1 MIKNNKWKFLFSSIV
16 ILLPM
21 IFGLIFWN
29 ELPEQMITH
38 WGIDGNADGFSNRY
52 FAVFALPVFILVI
65 HWLCIFFTMVIDQKN
80 SNQNNK
86 VFGVVI
92 WITPIISLVSN
103 GGIYAVSLGKEFSP
117 YLITSLLMGGM
128 FVIIGNYLPKCKKNY
143 TIGIKVKWTLESE
156 ENWNATHRIGG
167 KVWVI
172 GGLLIMISSV
182 LPETSFI
189 WAMVSLIFIL
199 VVVPIVYSYLYYRKQ
214 LREGASDIKP
224 LPKTKA
230 NKIATIISSVVVGII
245 LIFTGFIMFSGKI
258 DVEYGEEGFSI
269 YADYWNDI
277 SVKYD
282 DIKSIEY
289 RENDVV
295 GIRTYGFSSASL
307 LLGAFHNEEFN
318 NYTRYSY
325 TKCEAAIVLN
335 VDGKILVINGIDK
348 ESTKEIYEKIRVNV
362 K

>member
-1 MIKNNKWKFLFSSIV
+1 MIKNNKWKLLFSSIV

-103 GGIYAVSLGKEFSP
+103 GVIYAVSLGKEFSP

-128 FVIIGNYLPKCKKNY
+128 FVIIGNYLPKCKQNY

-156 ENWNATHRIGG
+156 ENWNATHRFVG
-167 KVWVI
+167 KVWFI
-172 GGLLIMISSV
+172 GGLILKFCIF
-182 LPETSFI
+182 LP
-189 WAMVSLIFIL
+189 
-199 VVVPIVYSYLYYRKQ
+199 Q
-214 LREGASDIKP
+214 
-224 LPKTKA
+224 
-230 NKIATIISSVVVGII
+230 
-245 LIFTGFIMFSGKI
+245 
-258 DVEYGEEGFSI
+258 
-269 YADYWNDI
+269 
-277 SVKYD
+277 
-282 DIKSIEY
+282 
-289 RENDVV
+289 
-295 GIRTYGFSSASL
+295 
-307 LLGAFHNEEFN
+307 
-318 NYTRYSY
+318 
-325 TKCEAAIVLN
+325 
-335 VDGKILVINGIDK
+335 
-348 ESTKEIYEKIRVNV
+348 
-362 K
+362 